1 MTRCQRIFSGYKC
14 KSDVNNEEYNILL
27 TGIPMH
33 LCLVWQG
40 LHSPKYKMHAC
51 LPACIY
57 YTHMCVH
64 IHNCSDMILCA
75 TCHKRPPVLSDCF
88 CWAGGVVAEN
98 RFLIS
103 LEMWIL
109 CAYLSIYIERITFF
123 CNNTKQFLVVACILS
138 HTSMLCLSSCCHCTR
153 STLSLGL
160 FSLLTSVK
168 RRWGRTALCP
178 ASPLYIGREVV
189 SVTAN
194 QTQRCQLYSRSHALC
209 HFIRGDVYCQKNPG
223 PSEILFHIF
232 QLHFRYSN
240 LFEIINTCNMHGADI
255 RWLIQHTRNT
265 KSSK

>member
-1 MTRCQRIFSGYKC
+1 M
-14 KSDVNNEEYNILL
+14 
-27 TGIPMH
+27 P
-33 LCLVWQG
+33 
-40 LHSPKYKMHAC
+40 AC

-138 HTSMLCLSSCCHCTR
+138 HTSMLFVLV
-153 STLSLGL
+153 LSLYQKHTEFRTV
-160 FSLLTSVK
+160 FSPHL
-168 RRWGRTALCP
+168 
-178 ASPLYIGREVV
+178 REAEV
-189 SVTAN
+189 
-194 QTQRCQLYSRSHALC
+194 
-209 HFIRGDVYCQKNPG
+209 G
-223 PSEILFHIF
+223 
-232 QLHFRYSN
+232 
-240 LFEIINTCNMHGADI
+240 
-255 RWLIQHTRNT
+255 
-265 KSSK
+265 